1 MKTLILTLVFLA
13 TAAHAQST
21 GAKKTGPVPM
31 KKESTLQKPEL
42 KTKEFNAL
50 DKKPEDCDTKAKKPV
65 EITPESISLSGNT
78 GCSLDDAHP

>member
-1 MKTLILTLVFLA
+1 MKTLVLTLALVSSSAF
-13 TAAHAQST
+13 AQST
-21 GAKKTGPVPM
+21 GSKKAGPVPM
-31 KKESTLQKPEL
+31 KKETTIQKPEM

-65 EITPESISLSGNT
+65 EITPESISLSGNA